1 MRGYCYGAMNA
12 QTKTLSALLS
22 IAPKFAVGGVKM
34 RFVIA
39 PDSFKSSASAKEV
52 AQAIADGLK
61 VAFPDGE
68 YDLIPMADGGE
79 GTVEALV
86 AATGGKIVHATVTG
100 PLGEPLESFFGI
112 LGDGETAVIEMAAAA
127 GLNLVPPEKR
137 NPLFT
142 TTYGVGELIKAAL
155 NEGCCRLIIGIG
167 GSATNDGGAG
177 MAQALGAKLLDSNGN
192 EIGFGGI
199 ELGKLARIDI
209 SGLDK
214 RLKESEIL
222 VACDVTNPLTGLK
235 GASAVYSPQKGATPE
250 AVKILDENLHHY
262 AEVIRR
268 DLGVDVEHV
277 PGAGAAGGLGAGLMA
292 FCQAKLIR
300 GVDLIVQAVKLDE
313 RVQTADLVITG
324 EGKLDFQTGFG
335 KVPYGVA
342 KVAKRYRKPV
352 IAIVGQLGEGS
363 ENCREWGIDAC
374 FAITNKPMSEQEAM
388 KDTLTLLRR
397 TAEELGWL
405 LRSFRVK
412 G

>member
-1 MRGYCYGAMNA
+1 
-12 QTKTLSALLS
+12 
-22 IAPKFAVGGVKM
+22 M

-39 PDSFKSSASAKEV
+39 PDSFKGSASAKEV
-52 AQAIADGLK
+52 AQVIADGLK
-61 VAFPDGE
+61 VALPNDE
-68 YDLIPMADGGE
+68 YDLVPMADGGE

-86 AATGGKIVHATVTG
+86 TATGGKIVNVKVTG
-100 PLGEPLESFFGI
+100 PLGEPVESFFGI
-112 LGDGETAVIEMAAAA
+112 LGDGKTAVIEMAAAA

-155 NEGCCRLIIGIG
+155 DEGCLRQIIGIG

-177 MAQALGAKLLDSNGN
+177 MAQALGAKLLDRNAN

-199 ELGKLARIDI
+199 ELGKLACIDI

-214 RLKESEIL
+214 RLREAEIL
-222 VACDVTNPLTGLK
+222 VACDVTNPLTGPN
-235 GASAVYSPQKGATPE
+235 GASAVYGPQKGATPE
-250 AVKILDENLHHY
+250 AVRILDENLHHY
-262 AEVIRR
+262 AKVIRK
-268 DLGVDVEHV
+268 DLGVDIEHV

-313 RVQTADLVITG
+313 RVQSADLVITG

-342 KVAKRYRKPV
+342 KVAKRYGKPV

-363 ENCREWGIDAC
+363 ENCREWGIEAC

-388 KDTLTLLRR
+388 KNTLTLLRR

-405 LRSFRVK
+405 LKSFKVK